1 MRTKDEFIAVLA
13 NLKRSAEDKDNTDHT
28 WARNSRKK
36 VLALFRKRFPDDTEV
51 V

>member
-13 NLKRSAEDKDNTDHT
+13 NLKTAAEDKANTDRA

-36 VLALFRKRFPDDTEV
+36 VLALFRKRFPEETVE
-51 V
+51 